1 MYKLKATFAHVLLV
15 GFFVILKPVVAA
27 GQTYDELVN
36 LFFEF
41 REFQQATITEGVP
54 DYTEAAM
61 EDQYRGLQ
69 EFQNNLAGIDT
80 ADWPVWQQ
88 ADYHL
93 VRAEMNALE
102 FHHKEHRPWARDP
115 GFYSMFEGDAGAS
128 INAPDFFQ
136 PIYDLFGF
144 SDDGPEPS
152 DEEDDDSQ
160 SLSDEQQAAL
170 RQVLEGIPE
179 IYTQARENLTEPVAD
194 LAEFAVRNFVEEREL
209 YEEAA
214 GMLADGYPDLAEH
227 ALRAAE
233 SVEDYRQWIQANQ
246 ADMAPNAG
254 LGKDNYDWWMR
265 NVQLSPWG
273 WEESNQI
280 VEREYDRIITFLKLE
295 ENRNRHL
302 PPLEVAMSEKAWFDS
317 MREALHHVVDFMR
330 DEELMTVDDWVN
342 PGDYYADGPRGAS
355 GELDDSPSERLLPE
369 NSSIDTK
376 VRQREILPGETH
388 EYIGHMLD
396 YQRQARLTQ
405 SPIRSAGRRFNMGS
419 LRLEGWAVALEELL
433 MQAGVLDARPRKGR
447 EMEYLMNASH
457 MSLAVPDMKMHA
469 NEINL
474 TEARNLCAE
483 IMPRGWSRPDER
495 MVWFEM
501 QSNLRNPGGFHSNV
515 VTGKAYFMKLFREQA
530 QALGDDFVIR
540 DFVDEFLSSGTIPMS
555 LIRWEMTGNSDDV
568 MLETQPL

>member
-15 GFFVILKPVVAA
+15 GFCVMLNPVVAA
-27 GQTYDELVN
+27 GQTYDDLVN

-41 REFQQATITEGVP
+41 REFQKATITEGVP
-54 DYTEAAM
+54 DYTEASM
-61 EDQYRGLQ
+61 EAQFRGLQ

-93 VRAEMNALE
+93 VRAEMNARE

>member
-1 MYKLKATFAHVLLV
+1 MRIRRAILANILPVA
-15 GFFVILKPVVAA
+15 FFVISKPCVTF
-27 GQTYDELVN
+27 GQSYDELAD

-41 REFQQATITEGVP
+41 REFQQAPMSDGIP
-54 DYTEAAM
+54 DHSEAAM
-61 EDQYRGLQ
+61 QAQYSGLQ
-69 EFQNNLAGIDT
+69 EFRADLAEFDT
-80 ADWPVWQQ
+80 SEWPVWQQ
-88 ADYHL
+88 VDYHL

-102 FHHKEHRPWARDP
+102 FHHKEHRPWSRDP

-128 INAPDFFQ
+128 INAPDFFR

-144 SDDGPEPS
+144 SDNGPEPS
-152 DEEDDDSQ
+152 DGEDDDSV
-160 SLSDEQQAAL
+160 SLSDGQQAAL
-170 RQVLEGIPE
+170 RNTLEGIPG
-179 IYTQARENLTEPVAD
+179 IYAQARGNLTEPAVD
-194 LAEFAVRNFVEEREL
+194 FAEFAVRNFVEERGL

-214 GMLADGYPDLAEH
+214 GMLVAGYPDLAEL
-227 ALRAAE
+227 ARLAAA
-233 SVEDYRQWIQANQ
+233 SVEDYRQWLQTNQ

-280 VEREYDRIITFLKLE
+280 IEREYDRIITFLKLE
-295 ENRNRHL
+295 ENRNKHL
-302 PPLEVAMSEKAWFDS
+302 PPLEVAMSERAWFES

-330 DEELMTVDDWVN
+330 DEELMTVEDWVD

-355 GELDDSPSERLLPE
+355 GELDDSTWERLLPE

-396 YQRQARLTQ
+396 YQRQERLTQ
-405 SPIRSAGRRFNMGS
+405 SPIRSAGRRFNVGS
-419 LRLEGWAVALEELL
+419 MRLEGWAVALEELL

-469 NEINL
+469 NEIDL
-474 TEARNLCAE
+474 TEARHLCAE

-501 QSNLRNPGGFHSNV
+501 QSNQRNPGGFHSNV

-530 QALGDDFVIR
+530 QALGDNFVIR

>member
-1 MYKLKATFAHVLLV
+1 MYKLKAIFAEVLLV
-15 GFFVILKPVVAA
+15 GFCVMLNPVVAA
-27 GQTYDELVN
+27 GQTYDDLVN

-41 REFQQATITEGVP
+41 REFQKATITEGVP
-54 DYTEAAM
+54 DYTEASM
-61 EDQYRGLQ
+61 EAQFRGLQ

-179 IYTQARENLTEPVAD
+179 IYTQARENLTEPAAD

>member
-1 MYKLKATFAHVLLV
+1 MCKLKATFAHALLV
-15 GFFVILKPVVAA
+15 GFCVILKPVAAA
-27 GQTYDELVN
+27 GQSYDDLVN

-41 REFQQATITEGVP
+41 REFQQATITAGVP
-54 DYTEAAM
+54 DYTVAAM

-69 EFQNNLAGIDT
+69 EYQDNLAAIDT
-80 ADWPVWQQ
+80 ADWSVWQQ

-102 FHHKEHRPWARDP
+102 FHHKAHRPWARDP

-128 INAPDFFQ
+128 INAPDFFE
-136 PIYDLFGF
+136 PIHDLFGF
-144 SDDGPEPS
+144 SDAGPEPS
-152 DEEDDDSQ
+152 DEEDDS
-160 SLSDEQQAAL
+160 SLSLSGEQQTAL
-170 RQVLEGIPE
+170 RQMLEGIPE
-179 IYTQARENLTEPVAD
+179 IYAQARENLTEPAAD
-194 LAEFAVRNFVEEREL
+194 LGEFAVRNLVDEREL

-214 GMLADGYPDLAEH
+214 GMLADGYPDLADK
-227 ALRAAE
+227 ALRAAA
-233 SVEDYRQWIQANQ
+233 SVEDYRQWIQSNQ
-246 ADMAPNAG
+246 PDMAPQAG

-280 VEREYDRIITFLKLE
+280 IEREYDRIITFLKLE
-295 ENRNRHL
+295 ENRNNDL
-302 PPLEVAMSEKAWFDS
+302 PPLDVAMSEKAWYDS

-355 GELDDSPSERLLPE
+355 GELDDSQSERLLPE

-396 YQRQARLTQ
+396 YQRRARLTQ

-419 LRLEGWAVALEELL
+419 MRLEGWAVALEELL

-469 NEINL
+469 NEIDL
-474 TEARNLCAE
+474 TEARHLCAE

-515 VTGKAYFMKLFREQA
+515 VTGKAYFMKLFRERA